1 MNIFQQAVKKGLT
14 FPSESGALSIE
25 QVYSLPLQRARGV
38 SVDSVANML
47 LGEMEKSPRVRSLVV
62 PHTVSSEVTDNE
74 LRLAILKEII
84 ADKQNEVAAAVNAEA
99 KRSQIQQVES
109 LLADRKNDALREL
122 SIEELEERLASLK
135 AGR

>member
-1 MNIFQQAVKKGLT
+1 MNIFQQAAKKGLT
-14 FPSESGALSIE
+14 FPSESGALSVE
-25 QVYSLPLQRARGV
+25 QVYSLPLQRARGI

-47 LGEMEKSPRVRSLVV
+47 LVAMAKSPRVLSLVM
-62 PHTVSSEVTDNE
+62 PHTVSSEVSDNE

-84 ADKQNEVAAAVNAEA
+84 ADKQNELVAAVNAEA
-99 KRSQIQQVES
+99 KRSQIQQMED

-122 SIEELEERLASLK
+122 TVEELEARLASLK

>member
-47 LGEMEKSPRVRSLVV
+47 LVEMEKSPRVRSLVV
-62 PHTVSSEVTDNE
+62 SHTVSSEVTDNE

-84 ADKQNEVAAAVNAEA
+84 ADKQNEIAAAVNAEA

-122 SIEELEERLASLK
+122 SVEELEERLASLK

>member
-1 MNIFQQAVKKGLT
+1 MNIFQQAAKKGLT
-14 FPSESGALSIE
+14 FPSESGALSVE
-25 QVYSLPLQRARGV
+25 QVYSLPLQRARGI

-47 LGEMEKSPRVRSLVV
+47 LVAMEKSPRVLSLVV
-62 PHTVSSEVTDNE
+62 PHTVSSEVSDNE

-84 ADKQNEVAAAVNAEA
+84 ADKQNELVAAVNAEA
-99 KRSQIQQVES
+99 KRSQIQQMED

-122 SIEELEERLASLK
+122 TVEELEARLASLK